1 MISKK
6 QYELMKAEF
15 GTVSSWAVWAPQI
28 DTVKSGT
35 GDISF
40 FEKDDIV
47 DVLNPNYVFVGLN
60 ASSTHVQKTG
70 VANIRVW
77 GNFHSTDNRRQHD
90 YKLRYALQET
100 PYWGGY
106 ITDIIKYHAEVDSN
120 KVSRFLREHPEVVR
134 ENIALFNR
142 EIEILGTK
150 PVLIALGDKV
160 YEILTTYLRGQYT
173 IVKVKHYSFRIGKED
188 YRREMLEVLKGL

>member
-60 ASSTHVQKTG
+60 ASSTYVQKTG

-173 IVKVKHYSFRIGKED
+173 IVKVSC
-188 YRREMLEVLKGL
+188 

>member
-1 MISKK
+1 MIRKK
-6 QYELMKAEF
+6 QYELMKKEF

-35 GDISF
+35 GDISI
-40 FEKDDIV
+40 FEKDDIL

-60 ASSTHVQKTG
+60 ASSTHVQQNG
-70 VANIRVW
+70 VAKERVW
-77 GNFHSTDNRRQHD
+77 GNFHSTDNRRQND
-90 YKLRYALQET
+90 YKLRYALQNT
-100 PYWGGY
+100 QYWGGY

-134 ENIALFNR
+134 ENISLFNR
-142 EIEILGTK
+142 EVEILGTK
-150 PVLIALGDKV
+150 PVLIALGNKA

-188 YRREMLEVLKGL
+188 YRKEMLEVLNGL